1 MTLSA
6 VKSAKFAL
14 PFVFPALI
22 LVAAVA
28 LSGRSSDPKVW
39 GVMVSGLPDRVTTAL
54 ADEDVPL
61 YILKQT
67 HEPLLR
73 SDDGQNYYSKVLT
86 SWRRNADSSEYLFCP
101 DPKSE
106 FDAKYPL
113 TPGILREHL
122 EKITARF
129 SGIYS
134 VGADGEC
141 VGVKFGTGR
150 KGYMQFLS
158 MYENAPTL
166 KLTDLVELGLGKYR
180 VSEINREH
188 IRLEKKRSCRNCY
201 GEIMVYESARD
212 YLSDL
217 QRPDIA
223 DFNRIA
229 WREIPEEVLSRF
241 KVFDNIPLK
250 SFGLVLVS
258 SDKDVRRTVYNCMDI
273 AQLRRAVYPHAKR
286 FNDISTI
293 LPAGV
298 PGARPGRPAQEC
310 GADKSTAGGKR
321 IVLAAVDRDNRAQL
335 QSVAADFFERT
346 GIKMDVHLYSA
357 GDLVQVLFDRPHPYD
372 MVPIVYSVVQP
383 EYETFFKDFC
393 VKDGFLDYDLPRTA
407 ELRSRL
413 LRVEDERQK
422 SEIAVEITKTLA
434 EEYVILPLFQE
445 VKEFYYPTEIR
456 NLVIGK
462 GFTEYPEVA
471 DFRW

>member
-6 VKSAKFAL
+6 IKSAKFAIPL
-14 PFVFPALI
+14 VLLALI
-22 LVAAVA
+22 LVA
-28 LSGRSSDPKVW
+28 LSGRSSNPKVW
-39 GVMVSGLPDRVTTAL
+39 GVVVSGLPDRVTTAL

-73 SDDGQNYYSKVLT
+73 SDDGQNYYSKVLI

-106 FDAKYPL
+106 FDETHPL
-113 TPGILREHL
+113 TAGILKEHL

-129 SGIYS
+129 SGLYS
-134 VGADGEC
+134 IGADGEC
-141 VGVKFGTGR
+141 VKVKFGVGR

-166 KLTDLVELGLGKYR
+166 KLTDLIELGLGKYQ
-180 VSEINREH
+180 VSEIDRER
-188 IRLEKKRSCRNCY
+188 ITLDKKRSCRNCY
-201 GEIMVYESARD
+201 GKIVVYESARD

-229 WREIPEEVLSRF
+229 WREIPEEVLGHF

-258 SDKDVRRTVYNCMDI
+258 SDKDVRRIVYNCMDI
-273 AQLRRAVYPHAKR
+273 AQLRSAVCPHAKR

-293 LPAGV
+293 LLAGV
-298 PGARPGRPAQEC
+298 PGARPGSPAQEC
-310 GADKSTAGGKR
+310 GADKRITGGKR

-335 QSVAADFFERT
+335 QLVAADFFKKT
-346 GIKMDVHLYSA
+346 GIKMDIHLYSA

-393 VKDGFLDYDLPRTA
+393 VKDGFLDYNLPRIA

-422 SEIAVEITKTLA
+422 SEIAVEITKALA
-434 EEYVILPLFQE
+434 EEYVVLPLFQE
-445 VKEFYYPTEIR
+445 VKEFYYPAEIR

-462 GFTEYPEVA
+462 GFTEYPEIS